1 MQIRG
6 NASAKGADTDVPL
19 CPNVS
24 VPTGSQDCKHLSSLP
39 VISRPFN
46 RNFNNKQFSPTSEA
60 NLQVC
65 CNFTKWEHSGSTE
78 NPGPAGSGL
87 RSKEWVCREE
97 SAQQMQREKERQEK
111 TGYWVPGSSPS
122 RDKAAANVPWYVFNN
137 STSHHFLSLACVLA
151 TCNTRLLAKTLSV
164 QT

>member
-1 MQIRG
+1 MLINHANYEQMPL
-6 NASAKGADTDVPL
+6 AKGAETDVPL

-39 VISRPFN
+39 VISRPFK

-78 NPGPAGSGL
+78 NQDQQAVAWEAKS
-87 RSKEWVCREE
+87 E
-97 SAQQMQREKERQEK
+97 SVGRRVYSRRRGRK
-111 TGYWVPGSSPS
+111 
-122 RDKAAANVPWYVFNN
+122 RDKKRQDTECLVLLPPETRRQPAYPGMFLITAHLT
-137 STSHHFLSLACVLA
+137 TSSHWLVC
-151 TCNTRLLAKTLSV
+151 
-164 QT
+164 